1 MSQERQSPAVEPRVG
16 VYVCHC
22 GGNISDQV
30 DVERVAEEASRLPG
44 VTAARHYSF
53 MCSDPGQ
60 QMILEDLTSGRVD
73 RVVVASCAPA
83 LHETTFRE
91 VLRRAGVNP
100 YLYEHANIRE
110 QVSWVH
116 HGPGAT
122 AKAAALVA
130 AATAKARELA
140 PLMPI
145 RVAAARHATVIGGG
159 VAGLTAALDLAAR
172 GVEVA
177 LVEAT
182 PFLGGNL
189 AGLDRTF
196 PTNDPAAELLTGLA
210 RRVLAQERITLYTCA
225 RLTGFS
231 GYVGGFH
238 LTIGQAPP
246 SDGQTLE
253 RLARFAGP
261 GPDCLPFLGV
271 LPIAPPQAE
280 RQIELTTGAVVL
292 ATGFR
297 HHQPPEGEYGYRHL
311 SRVLTLPEFIALM
324 AAIPEGRELTFEG
337 APVASLALI
346 HCVGSRQIP
355 GVHQPAPGRELNQ
368 HCSRVC
374 CTASLQAAGEARRRF
389 PETTVYELYRDIR
402 SYGRGHEDYY
412 LRASRSGVVFARF
425 NPEDPPRVQ
434 ADPSGDSPLKVT
446 VRDTILAGEELELG
460 VDLVVL
466 AVGMEPGPAAELIQ
480 LMKLP
485 QGADGFLQEV
495 HPKLRPVELASA
507 GLFLAG
513 TCQAPMDV
521 GEAASA
527 AAAAAVK
534 AAGLVTQGY
543 VELEPFVASVDQ
555 QRCDGCGDCVTA
567 CLRQGA
573 LTMAPTAAGTKAR
586 VEPAL
591 CLGCGV
597 CVAACPQ
604 EAIQVAGWSLPQ
616 FRAMVQAIAR
626 SGAEQGERA

>member
-1 MSQERQSPAVEPRVG
+1 MRQDRPSNHPEPKVG

-30 DVERVAEEASRLPG
+30 DVEQVARQAAGLPG

-91 VLRRAGVNP
+91 VLRRAGLNP

-145 RVAAARHATVIGGG
+145 RVAATRHATVIGGG

-177 LVEAT
+177 LVETT

-189 AGLDRTF
+189 ALLDRTF
-196 PTNDPAAELLTGLA
+196 PTNDSAADLLTGLA
-210 RRVLAQERITLYTCA
+210 KRVLAQERITLYTCA
-225 RLTGFS
+225 RLAGFS
-231 GYVGGFH
+231 GYVGDFH
-238 LTIGQAPP
+238 LSVSQSPP
-246 SDGQTLE
+246 ADGETLE
-253 RLARFAGP
+253 RLARFSEP
-261 GPDCLPFLGV
+261 GPECLPFLGV
-271 LPIAPPQAE
+271 LPAAPPSAE
-280 RQIELTTGAVVL
+280 SQSELNTGAVVL

-297 HHQPPEGEYGYRHL
+297 HYQPPEGEYGYRQL

-324 AAIPEGRELTFEG
+324 AAIPEGQSLAFEG
-337 APVASLALI
+337 VPVTSLALI

-355 GVHQPAPGRELNQ
+355 GIHEPAPGRELNQ

-374 CTASLQAAGEARRRF
+374 CTASLQAAGEARERF
-389 PETTVYELYRDIR
+389 PETTIYELYRDIR

-412 LRASRSGVVFARF
+412 LKASRSGVVFARF
-425 NPEDPPRVQ
+425 NPEDPPRVE
-434 ADPSGDSPLKVT
+434 ADDSGDNPLKVT
-446 VRDTILAGEELELG
+446 VKDTILAGEELELG

-466 AVGMEPGPAAELIQ
+466 AVGMEPGPVAELSQ

-495 HPKLRPVELASA
+495 HPKLRPVELASS

-534 AAGLVTQGY
+534 AAGLVTRGQ
-543 VELEPFVASVDQ
+543 VELEPFVATVDPA
-555 QRCDGCGDCVTA
+555 RCDGCGDCVAA
-567 CLRQGA
+567 CLREGA
-573 LTMAPTAAGTKAR
+573 LTLAETAAGPKAR

-597 CVAACPQ
+597 CVAACPH

-616 FRAMVQAIAR
+616 FRAMVQAIAQ
-626 SGAEQGERA
+626 SGAEQGGQA